1 MLGGWSSTCTK
12 LSHYTSW
19 VVFADLFS
27 IHLFIV
33 TKIGGDRPRL
43 YTLVGGLL
51 AHSSSFL
58 GWFHPLFLLWLVTE
72 RQAAAP
78 FTIPSAI
85 FFPPQH
91 FMIMIFFCP
100 KWIRQNMEGGI
111 RCWWIYNPANV
122 SDVFPTFCPA
132 AEDRRRALKY
142 LSAAAAQPPIDRSPP
157 PLYLNFLKVFL
168 SLDFITPDG

>member
-91 FMIMIFFCP
+91 FMIMIFFVP
-100 KWIRQNMEGGI
+100 NGFVKTWRVASAAGGYI
-111 RCWWIYNPANV
+111 IQPMCQTSSPLSARLRKIAGGRWNIY
-122 SDVFPTFCPA
+122 
-132 AEDRRRALKY
+132 RRRRHNLQ
-142 LSAAAAQPPIDRSPP
+142 SIDPP

>member
-157 PLYLNFLKVFL
+157 PF
-168 SLDFITPDG
+168 T